1 MIAFSTCQRGRLKRP
16 SSSSTAAGM
25 WSSTTSILLLFLV
38 LEVAAFQQNFGKIGK
53 TFFCFYVLIL
63 LYSSHN
69 TMGLEFDKKKVIFHF
84 QNGRWNYF
92 IIYSILQ
99 NNFQN
104 SRNLS
109 KNYLLK
115 LCQINAE
122 FLRQILVHCMLA
134 AHRISNTLD
143 SVIEKIVI
151 NFFPS
156 LIILRIDVH
165 VLFWP
170 RSKRIMRWIWIMN
183 RIHVY

>member
-16 SSSSTAAGM
+16 SSSSTSAGM

-69 TMGLEFDKKKVIFHF
+69 TMGLEFDKKKVFFHF

-104 SRNLS
+104 GRNLS

-115 LCQINAE
+115 
-122 FLRQILVHCMLA
+122 FLVHCMLA

-156 LIILRIDVH
+156 L
-165 VLFWP
+165 
-170 RSKRIMRWIWIMN
+170 S
-183 RIHVY
+183 